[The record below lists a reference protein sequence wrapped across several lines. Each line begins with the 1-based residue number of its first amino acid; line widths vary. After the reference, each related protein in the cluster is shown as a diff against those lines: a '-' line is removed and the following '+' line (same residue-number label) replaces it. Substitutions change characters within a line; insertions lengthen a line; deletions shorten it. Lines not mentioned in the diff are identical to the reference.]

1 MRAIVGSL
9 ACMAASVALAA
20 PPGEPSPIHLR
31 GYYRLYSRNSVWQYS
46 DGQPWYIVKDAS
58 WADPRLVKWGYVP
71 ALHDAQRYYCLVDHD
86 APTGSRIPEWLFACG
101 DPATAELLYNSNRT
115 PVGLLYGGPR

>member
-1 MRAIVGSL
+1 MRAIVL
-9 ACMAASVALAA
+9 CLTLMAATLAPA
-20 PPGEPSPIHLR
+20 AQPSETSPIHLR
-31 GYYRLYSRNSVWQYS
+31 GYYRLYNRNSVWQYS
-46 DGQPWYIVKDAS
+46 DGQPWYIVKDAP

-71 ALHDAQRYYCLVDHD
+71 AMHDGQRYYCLVDHD

-115 PVGLLYGGPR
+115 PLGLLYGGPR